1 MNWTFAIQQKI
12 KAAAILFG
20 IMLMIVIFSFLERKN
35 MADINKSVTSIYNDR
50 LVPATDIFYL
60 SEHLYGK
67 RFLLEQ
73 FLLTNKSNLGEV
85 QAQLDKHNQ
94 EISELITRFEK
105 TYLVDE
111 ESRYL
116 KNLKNTVLSYNRLE
130 ADILT
135 LSNRESKEA
144 ALALYESKGRNN
156 LQDGIRQLALL
167 TRVQTNVGSQLI
179 KDSNGKVASSS
190 MISNLQIILSIV
202 TGLVVISL
210 VFASRISSKP
220 EQNYH
225 LN

>member
-135 LSNRESKEA
+135 LSNRESKKA

>member
-73 FLLTNKSNLGEV
+73 FLLTNKSSLGEV
-85 QAQLDKHNQ
+85 RAKLDKHNQ
-94 EISELITRFEK
+94 EISELIIRFEK

-116 KNLKNTVLSYNRLE
+116 KNLKNTVLSYGHLE
-130 ADILT
+130 AEILT
-135 LSNRESKEA
+135 LSSRESKEA
-144 ALALYESKGRNN
+144 ALALYEARGRKN